1 MSNAQDGKKPKRGGR
16 TESDKPR
23 CGAAARTQGGRPCRR
38 FLKDGHKRCDLHGGA
53 SPQARRKAAER
64 VLDEQV
70 QHAISGMDIKP
81 IGNPLVALSTLA
93 AEIIAWK
100 DLIAAHVEKLKG
112 ELRYETEHA
121 EQIRGEVT
129 LYERA
134 LDRSVAVLAKIA
146 QLKIDERLAAINEAQ
161 VQQMTRILEGS
172 LDALGMTY
180 DQKRQAF
187 AEMSRLAR
195 KAAMAGLPAAG

>member
-1 MSNAQDGKKPKRGGR
+1 MSDTQDGAKPKRGGGQKNG
-16 TESDKPR
+16 KPQ
-23 CGAAARTQGGRPCRR
+23 CGAATRRADKRKCRR
-38 FLKDGHKRCDLHGGA
+38 YLQEGEKRCKLHGGA
-53 SPQARRKAAER
+53 SPQAKRKTAER
-64 VLDEQV
+64 VLDAQIK
-70 QHAISGMDIKP
+70 HAISGMDIKP

-93 AEIIAWK
+93 AEILAWK

-112 ELRYETEHA
+112 DLRYETEHS

-172 LDALGMTY
+172 LDALGMSY